1 MFSLVVLAR
10 LTVLGLGGDF
20 TIITG
25 EGPRMQVYY
34 VLGKGRESHRVT
46 DSLQET
52 EMFTVAGRTNS
63 SDTDKE
69 LNAVSN

>member
-10 LTVLGLGGDF
+10 LTVLGFRGKFHYYNGRR
-20 TIITG
+20 
-25 EGPRMQVYY
+25 PRMQVYY
-34 VLGKGRESHRVT
+34 VLGKGRESHEVT

-63 SDTDKE
+63 SE
-69 LNAVSN
+69 Y